1 MFIVWGTGACSCALS
16 FLRHLKFID
25 GICAASFSF
34 IYNAVQIM
42 PKMKAVLKLR
52 STVHCTDSPLALHT
66 THNADTT
73 WNILDDVTLDDVSV
87 LCLRKAVIFS
97 CTRSCQ
103 NSIQRAI
110 FIRIHK
116 INLIVRGMRSLLLYW
131 KLICVDFISTL
142 SFRGKETVLLVISG
156 SNNNNQPFRLLFW
169 STSASLS
176 HHCCNAL
183 FCSGHHLI

>member
-1 MFIVWGTGACSCALS
+1 MFIVRGTGACSCALS
-16 FLRHLKFID
+16 FLRHLKCID

-42 PKMKAVLKLR
+42 PEMKAVLKLR

-73 WNILDDVTLDDVSV
+73 WNILDDATLDDVSV

-97 CTRSCQ
+97 CTSSCQ

-110 FIRIHK
+110 FIRIH
-116 INLIVRGMRSLLLYW
+116 LIVWGMCSFLLYW
-131 KLICVDFISTL
+131 KLICVDFISTP
-142 SFRGKETVLLVISG
+142 SFRGKETVSLAISG
-156 SNNNNQPFRLLFW
+156 SHSNNQTFGSVF
-169 STSASLS
+169 
-176 HHCCNAL
+176 
-183 FCSGHHLI
+183 